1 MSNLNLD
8 AEGFSK
14 TPRAHYIGTVQ
25 EESLNL
31 NYSPHSSSDF
41 YI

>member
-1 MSNLNLD
+1 MSSLNLD
-8 AEGFSK
+8 VESFSK
-14 TPRAHYIGTVQ
+14 ALCAHYIGTVP